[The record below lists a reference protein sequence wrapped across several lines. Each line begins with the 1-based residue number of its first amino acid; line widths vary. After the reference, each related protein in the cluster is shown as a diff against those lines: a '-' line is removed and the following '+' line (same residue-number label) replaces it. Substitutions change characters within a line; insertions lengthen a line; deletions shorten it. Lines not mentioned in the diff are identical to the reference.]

1 MTAKKAKPKTAL
13 PKVTATGA
21 PLEIFA
27 IVRGNGEGDGD
38 GVSPTGPSSVVG
50 MGGEVADGVNVGAKI
65 GGTGI
70 FDGENAISGENA
82 GAVGGE

>member
-1 MTAKKAKPKTAL
+1 MTATQAKPKTAP

-27 IVRGNGEGDGD
+27 IVTGNGEGDGD
-38 GVSPTGPSSVVG
+38 GVSPTGPSTVVG
-50 MGGEVADGVNVGAKI
+50 IGGEVVGGGNVGAKI

-70 FDGENAISGENA
+70 FDGENAIIGEYA
-82 GAVGGE
+82 GIVGGE